1 VFRGSDGLN
10 RGGDRRLIV
19 ERRPLGVPG
28 AIPPQML
35 LHLGAPSWSVWPLRG
50 TGAAV
55 MGIAARPCHRGG
67 AGTGRRP
74 PAPGHP
80 RVGLQ
85 PSPHGL
91 GLLDGIV
98 VGPHREPGLPC
109 SRSAFLAGAEPGS
122 APPMGGPCPQ
132 AVVPRPGGR
141 RAGAGQVMLRVLA
154 RRHARHRRPF
164 GHPGTAHWGPQ
175 MASQVVRKHHR
186 LLVRARRPH
195 NPEAGQAGDPLGI
208 IALSDRLGTLP
219 PPAPFM
225 APAAPRLGRDRDL
238 PLGLQRSGQR
248 GTAPARAAPARGPGR
263 RREQGQQRPPQGGD
277 QHGGAPGR
285 GPSPVV
291 VGLPGPRPV
300 PRGAYRPVH
309 ARARRIGPWQPPG
322 GCARRHTAA
331 RYGGPAG
338 SRRVRAAARPASGLV
353 PPRAWRRRCA
363 WAARRLRATR
373 GCGPGRWLREHPRC
387 ANVLWTDLAC
397 DLELS
402 RARSEAG
409 QGS

>member
-1 VFRGSDGLN
+1 
-10 RGGDRRLIV
+10 
-19 ERRPLGVPG
+19 
-28 AIPPQML
+28 ML

-109 SRSAFLAGAEPGS
+109 SRSAFLAGAEPVS

-154 RRHARHRRPF
+154 RRHARHRRPC

-186 LLVRARRPH
+186 LLGRARRPH
-195 NPEAGQAGDPLGI
+195 NPEAGQAGDPLGS

-219 PPAPFM
+219 PQPLSWRQRRRVSAATVISRLACSVRASVAP
-225 APAAPRLGRDRDL
+225 
-238 PLGLQRSGQR
+238 LQRVRHQPEARGGAVSRASSGRRRGGTSTVVRPGGGRRPWSSGSRARVPCREAHTARYTRARAESDHGNRRGGAPVGTQPPDMEGQQEAVACAPQRGPHPALFRRGHGDAGVLGQR
-248 GTAPARAAPARGPGR
+248 GASA
-263 RREQGQQRPPQGGD
+263 
-277 QHGGAPGR
+277 
-285 GPSPVV
+285 
-291 VGLPGPRPV
+291 LPGGVV
-300 PRGAYRPVH
+300 PAD
-309 ARARRIGPWQPPG
+309 
-322 GCARRHTAA
+322 
-331 RYGGPAG
+331 G
-338 SRRVRAAARPASGLV
+338 SESTLAVPMSCGLI
-353 PPRAWRRRCA
+353 
-363 WAARRLRATR
+363 
-373 GCGPGRWLREHPRC
+373 
-387 ANVLWTDLAC
+387 
-397 DLELS
+397 
-402 RARSEAG
+402 
-409 QGS
+409 